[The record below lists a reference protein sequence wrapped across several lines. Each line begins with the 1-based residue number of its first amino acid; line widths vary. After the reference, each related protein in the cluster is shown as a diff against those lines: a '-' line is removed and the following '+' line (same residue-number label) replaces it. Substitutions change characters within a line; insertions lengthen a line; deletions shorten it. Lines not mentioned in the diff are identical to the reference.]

1 MQIHAQAWLG
11 RPSIGR
17 DMPAWTHGSR
27 RSADFEPLWSEHQL
41 EPDDEVVVHIFGNS
55 VGVRAD
61 MNDLD
66 ITAGRDRLELLI
78 AADDYSVW
86 DKSGIELRHL

>member
-1 MQIHAQAWLG
+1 
-11 RPSIGR
+11 
-17 DMPAWTHGSR
+17 
-27 RSADFEPLWSEHQL
+27 
-41 EPDDEVVVHIFGNS
+41 
-55 VGVRAD
+55 
-61 MNDLD
+61 MNDVD